1 MPEVSK
7 DAAILIATS
16 YQALKRVEK
25 GEKSTEIANCVVVI
39 LFAGFFIE
47 ENLNVIIKKMKM
59 NEEMRVFLNGK
70 EHPGLLDKIAWFYN
84 QYVSSERFSSK
95 KELFKKDL
103 NGNPLILNKL
113 EKRFPGIKEII
124 EYRNKIAHGEI
135 KTVNITKAKKLREQA
150 KIITDELFDL
160 AKQNG
165 FDIPRNITYK
175 SAIT

>member
-1 MPEVSK
+1 
-7 DAAILIATS
+7 
-16 YQALKRVEK
+16 
-25 GEKSTEIANCVVVI
+25 
-39 LFAGFFIE
+39 
-47 ENLNVIIKKMKM
+47 
-59 NEEMRVFLNGK
+59 
-70 EHPGLLDKIAWFYN
+70 
-84 QYVSSERFSSK
+84 
-95 KELFKKDL
+95 LFKKDL